1 MIQSFGLTKELVS
14 IKIKIPVVIL
24 LASAQLAS
32 ARDHVRIIEFYGYK
46 GIDVEAVRKA
56 LPLQE
61 GDAYSRETD
70 QQVRKV
76 VKRIVGRE
84 ATYVGALCCDDQGD
98 SVLFIGLPGESS
110 TNFVYNPEPKGTMQ
124 QLSKKIT
131 ALDNQL
137 SEAVAAAVHKG
148 GDAAQEDDSNGYAL
162 LKDPTAHALQLAV
175 REYALQHKDELLRV
189 LKSSSDS
196 EERAMAADALGY
208 GDQSQEQISALVWA
222 SRDPE
227 ETVRN
232 NATRALAVLASSK
245 PEAASQIP
253 PEPFVAM
260 LRSGIWTDRNKASMM
275 LSVLTR
281 SRDRKLLA
289 QIRAQALDALVEMAQ
304 WRDLGHAF
312 FAKIILAR
320 LAGIP
325 EERMPEVAPGPVQVI
340 LDALKH

>member
-1 MIQSFGLTKELVS
+1 M
-14 IKIKIPVVIL
+14 
-24 LASAQLAS
+24 
-32 ARDHVRIIEFYGYK
+32 
-46 GIDVEAVRKA
+46 
-56 LPLQE
+56 
-61 GDAYSRETD
+61 
-70 QQVRKV
+70 
-76 VKRIVGRE
+76 
-84 ATYVGALCCDDQGD
+84 
-98 SVLFIGLPGESS
+98 
-110 TNFVYNPEPKGTMQ
+110 
-124 QLSKKIT
+124 
-131 ALDNQL
+131 
-137 SEAVAAAVHKG
+137 
-148 GDAAQEDDSNGYAL
+148 
-162 LKDPTAHALQLAV
+162 

-289 QIRAQALDALVEMAQ
+289 QIRAQALDALIEMAL